1 MNDVGRR
8 PAAACP
14 GLAARDSLYT
24 PAHVVELDL
33 AVPGE
38 LRSPGGAAA
47 GAPGGRVLALVRLHG
62 HPLGMVSVPGA
73 PGDTADLYRALA
85 DAAHRQ
91 LAATDAR
98 EAPGPGS
105 GPPVRAP
112 GRVTGP
118 AVSVIVATHNRPV
131 MLRQCLDA
139 LLRSEHSSYE
149 IVVVDNAPRD
159 DAAERLVRAHY
170 PSRVRFVRE
179 PKAGL
184 ARAHNRGL
192 TTARGRICAFTDDDT
207 LADPGWL
214 AALERAFDDGA
225 APDGGPAVGCVTGLI
240 LPAEL
245 ETPAQSALEGHGG
258 FATVTLPAAPYTV
271 VLRRRLRS
279 LCSYEPLLRN
289 GHVLV
294 ASSVMTAGLGAV
306 YWVLAT
312 SWYRPETVGRSYAV
326 ISAVTLLGGIGQLNL
341 ADVLMRFAPSAG
353 RHTRRLLLRSYAA
366 SGLCAGASAAAFLA
380 LVPLVAPG
388 LGFLRGP
395 LVAPFFIAG
404 TIGYAWFIVQDG
416 ALTGVRRA
424 NWVLG
429 ENTIFAVVKTLALA
443 LAAAWALGSGILLSW
458 AGALAVSLTV
468 ANYVLLRRAVP
479 AHQRAHADGTMPP
492 RLLGYAATDYSGALC
507 RLAAYNIMPLIV
519 LNTLGGARN
528 AYFSLSWVIAYTLY
542 QAAYNMGSSLL
553 VETAHD
559 PTRISELGR
568 RVLRH
573 TGPPL
578 TVAVLLLVV
587 APWLLSVFGAEYAH
601 EATGVLRL
609 LALSALPNLLL
620 NVAIDVA
627 RAHRRLAWAVAL
639 QATLCAL
646 VLVLT
651 LQLIPRFGLNG
662 VGAAWLLAECAL
674 ALPLL
679 LTLPRWLPSPA
690 RSSR

>member
-1 MNDVGRR
+1 M
-8 PAAACP
+8 AAQT
-14 GLAARDSLYT
+14 AA
-24 PAHVVELDL
+24 
-33 AVPGE
+33 
-38 LRSPGGAAA
+38 
-47 GAPGGRVLALVRLHG
+47 
-62 HPLGMVSVPGA
+62 
-73 PGDTADLYRALA
+73 
-85 DAAHRQ
+85 
-91 LAATDAR
+91 
-98 EAPGPGS
+98 S
-105 GPPVRAP
+105 G
-112 GRVTGP
+112 
-118 AVSVIVATHNRPV
+118 
-131 MLRQCLDA
+131 
-139 LLRSEHSSYE
+139 
-149 IVVVDNAPRD
+149 
-159 DAAERLVRAHY
+159 
-170 PSRVRFVRE
+170 
-179 PKAGL
+179 
-184 ARAHNRGL
+184 
-192 TTARGRICAFTDDDT
+192 
-207 LADPGWL
+207 
-214 AALERAFDDGA
+214 
-225 APDGGPAVGCVTGLI
+225 
-240 LPAEL
+240 
-245 ETPAQSALEGHGG
+245 
-258 FATVTLPAAPYTV
+258 TVTLPAAPYTV

-279 LCSYEPLLRN
+279 LLSYEPLLRN

-326 ISAVTLLGGIGQLNL
+326 VSAVTLLGGIGQLNL

-366 SGLCAGASAAAFLA
+366 SGLCAGAGAAAFLA

-443 LAAAWALGSGILLSW
+443 LAAAWALSSGILLSW

-507 RLAAYNIMPLIV
+507 RLAAYNIVPLIV

-553 VETAHD
+553 VESAHD

-578 TVAVLLLVV
+578 TVAVLLLVVV